1 MLNQTSTSVGII
13 IPTKDRAD
21 FIIRQLRYYASVGC
35 QHIIYIGDS
44 SSKEESEKIGAE
56 IKRLNN
62 KIKTKYY
69 YLPLDGAERKY
80 MYLISQVKEK
90 YTCLSGD
97 DDYQIPKS
105 ITKCAEFLEANP
117 EYSTASGYAV
127 SFRLKRHG
135 VYGEL
140 LRLADYPRRQI
151 EDATGTERII
161 NFFNNFNTTNFSVIR
176 TDYVQKYLRGF
187 EKITDRQF
195 LGELLPCSLPLIY
208 GKSKIIDC
216 LGFVRQIHDRHY
228 GLPNFFD
235 WITSSDLHSSYI
247 SFEKEISES
256 LAVKDNISIKDA
268 TAVIKQSFW
277 AHLQKYLSKEYEAC
291 YHPKTKSGLIKQVIN
306 SIKSKIARAIPV
318 LKPIYRMVIKP
329 AITGNKELNF
339 EVLQP
344 RSKYYQ
350 DFKPVMN
357 SFTGKNKT

>member
-1 MLNQTSTSVGII
+1 M
-13 IPTKDRAD
+13 
-21 FIIRQLRYYASVGC
+21 
-35 QHIIYIGDS
+35 
-44 SSKEESEKIGAE
+44 
-56 IKRLNN
+56 
-62 KIKTKYY
+62 
-69 YLPLDGAERKY
+69 
-80 MYLISQVKEK
+80 
-90 YTCLSGD
+90 
-97 DDYQIPKS
+97 
-105 ITKCAEFLEANP
+105 
-117 EYSTASGYAV
+117 
-127 SFRLKRHG
+127 
-135 VYGEL
+135 
-140 LRLADYPRRQI
+140 
-151 EDATGTERII
+151 
-161 NFFNNFNTTNFSVIR
+161 IR

-235 WITSSDLHSSYI
+235 WITSSDWHSSYI